1 VARASQKHP
10 SCRSRTQ
17 VALPARLVQGTSIVS
32 RIARA
37 SFEAGNTTGS
47 MASKQRWGIIS
58 LVFLATVINYLDRQ
72 TLSVVAPVITEQFH
86 MSNVAYSRVIFAFML
101 AYTVMNGVSGPM
113 IDRLGTKLGYAI
125 FIAWWSIAAMLH
137 ALARGAFSLGVCR
150 FVLGMGEA
158 GNWPAAVKVV
168 AEWFPP
174 KERALASG
182 IFNSGSSIGAV
193 VAAPLVAWVV
203 LQAGWRS
210 AFLMVGGA
218 GLIWVLIWM
227 LVYHTPIDVR
237 TEVASQPIAVWKLLR
252 TRWVC
257 TFTASKIFSDP
268 VWYFY
273 IFWFPQYLKS
283 ARGFDIA
290 AIGKFAWIPFF
301 TAGLGNLLGGACA
314 AALLNRGAPVA
325 WARKIS
331 VTFFAVLMTSAI
343 PAVLVANVFISI
355 ALISTATLGYTG
367 ALSNMLAMPAD
378 RFPKN
383 SVGSIWG
390 IASMGAGFGG
400 MVFSLVTGWV
410 VDHYSYVPA
419 FIGFGILPLISAA
432 IIWTLPNV
440 SGAQAEEVKF

>member
-1 VARASQKHP
+1 
-10 SCRSRTQ
+10 
-17 VALPARLVQGTSIVS
+17 
-32 RIARA
+32 
-37 SFEAGNTTGS
+37 
-47 MASKQRWGIIS
+47 
-58 LVFLATVINYLDRQ
+58 VFLATVINYLDRQ

-113 IDRLGTKLGYAI
+113 VDRLGTKLGYALC
-125 FIAWWSIAAMLH
+125 IAWWSIAAMLH
-137 ALARGAFSLGVCR
+137 SLARGAFSLGVFR
-150 FVLGMGEA
+150 FLMGMGEA
-158 GNWPAAVKVV
+158 GNWPAGVKVV

-193 VAAPLVAWVV
+193 VAPPLVAWII
-203 LQAGWRS
+203 LQSGWRS

-218 GLIWVLIWM
+218 GLIWLLIWS
-227 LVYHTPIDVR
+227 LVYYTPANAR
-237 TEVASQPIAVWKLLR
+237 TEGGNQPISVWKLLR

-257 TFTASKIFSDP
+257 TFTVSKIFSDP
-268 VWYFY
+268 AWYFY

-283 ARGFDIA
+283 VRGFDIA
-290 AIGKFAWIPFF
+290 SIGKFAWIPFL
-301 TAGLGNLLGGACA
+301 TADAGNLIGGACS
-314 AALLNRGAPVA
+314 AALLNRGVPVA

-331 VTFFAVLMTSAI
+331 VMFFATLMTSAI
-343 PAVLVANVFISI
+343 PAVLVSNVFLSI

-383 SVGSIWG
+383 TVGSIWG

-410 VDHYSYVPA
+410 VDHYSYVPV

-432 IIWTLPNV
+432 IIWSLPHGNE
-440 SGAQAEEVKF
+440 AQAEEVKC

>member
-1 VARASQKHP
+1 MA
-10 SCRSRTQ
+10 T
-17 VALPARLVQGTSIVS
+17 
-32 RIARA
+32 
-37 SFEAGNTTGS
+37 
-47 MASKQRWGIIS
+47 ASKHRWVMIG

-72 TLSVVAPVITEQFH
+72 TLSVVAPVVIEQFH

-113 IDRLGTKLGYAI
+113 VDRLGTKLGYAVC
-125 FIAWWSIAAMLH
+125 IAWWSIAAMLH
-137 ALARGAFSLGVCR
+137 SLTRGAFSLGVFR
-150 FVLGMGEA
+150 FLLGMGEA

-210 AFLMVGGA
+210 AFLMVGGV

-227 LVYHTPIDVR
+227 LVYHTPTNAR
-237 TEVASQPIAVWKLLR
+237 TEITERPISVWKLLR

-301 TAGLGNLLGGACA
+301 TAGAGNLLGGASA
-314 AALLNRGAPVA
+314 AALLNRGISVA
-325 WARKIS
+325 RARKLS
-331 VTFFAVLMTSAI
+331 VMFFAALMTAAI
-343 PAVLVANVFISI
+343 PAVLVSNVFVSI

-383 SVGSIWG
+383 TVGSVWG

-410 VDHYSYVPA
+410 VDHYSYVPV
-419 FIGFGILPLISAA
+419 FVGFGILPLISAA
-432 IIWTLPNV
+432 IIWSLPDL
-440 SGAQAEEVKF
+440 SEAQAGNVNS

>member
-1 VARASQKHP
+1 MSQK
-10 SCRSRTQ
+10 T
-17 VALPARLVQGTSIVS
+17 G
-32 RIARA
+32 A
-37 SFEAGNTTGS
+37 SFEAENTLMAT
-47 MASKQRWGIIS
+47 ASKHRWVMIG

-72 TLSVVAPVITEQFH
+72 TLSVVAPVVIEQFH

-101 AYTVMNGVSGPM
+101 AYTVMNGFSGPM
-113 IDRLGTKLGYAI
+113 VDRLGTKLGYAVC
-125 FIAWWSIAAMLH
+125 IAWWSIAAMLH
-137 ALARGAFSLGVCR
+137 SLTRGAFSLGVFR
-150 FVLGMGEA
+150 FLLGMGEA

-210 AFLMVGGA
+210 AFLMVGGV

-227 LVYHTPIDVR
+227 LVYHTPTNAR
-237 TEVASQPIAVWKLLR
+237 TEVASQPISVWKLLR

-301 TAGLGNLLGGACA
+301 TAGAGNLLGGASA
-314 AALLNRGAPVA
+314 AALLNRGIPVA
-325 WARKIS
+325 RARKIS
-331 VTFFAVLMTSAI
+331 VMFFAALMTAAI
-343 PAVLVANVFISI
+343 PAVLVSNVFVSI

-383 SVGSIWG
+383 TVGSVWG

-410 VDHYSYVPA
+410 VDHYSYVPV
-419 FIGFGILPLISAA
+419 FVGFGILPLISAA
-432 IIWTLPNV
+432 IIWSLPDL
-440 SGAQAEEVKF
+440 SEAQAGNVNS